1 MQFRERQQIVICAIA
16 GAMVS
21 GFVLFWYLPLQKR
34 IKAVEQARAAQRLA
48 ITKASVESGQT
59 AALKGQL
66 LKLQRTVGNY
76 EANVPRQR
84 ALGVFLQQIAN
95 LMNEYNLREQLIQ
108 LGKQVQAEG
117 LNCIPVSMQCKGGLA
132 QIFEF
137 FKSLQVLDRL
147 VRIEQIKLVNDGNF
161 SGEVSMQT
169 KAVIYYRAGADKK
182 VTKVTRSVIASPKGV
197 AISSHRKFEIVSSL
211 AP

>member
-1 MQFRERQQIVICAIA
+1 MQFRERQQIAIFVIV

-21 GFVLFWYLPLQKR
+21 GFVLFRYLPLQKR
-34 IKAVEQARAAQRLA
+34 IKAVEQARAAQTLA
-48 ITKASVESGQT
+48 IAKASAEIRQVP
-59 AALKGQL
+59 ALIGQL

-95 LMNEYNLREQLIQ
+95 LMNENALREQLIQ
-108 LGKQVQAEG
+108 PGKEVEG
-117 LNCIPVSMQCKGGLA
+117 EELNCIPVNIQCKGRLK

-147 VRIEQIKLVNDGNF
+147 VRIEQIKLVNDGDF
-161 SGEVSMQT
+161 SGEAGMQT
-169 KAVIYYRAGADKK
+169 KAVIYYRAG
-182 VTKVTRSVIASPKGV
+182 TEQG
-197 AISSHRKFEIVSSL
+197 
-211 AP
+211 